1 MKQIKVVFEFAD
13 DSYDGAENSLFAAL
27 DEIVEYDDTG
37 CLWGWYED
45 KEE

>member
-1 MKQIKVVFEFAD
+1 MKQIKVVFEFDD
-13 DSYDGAENSLFAAL
+13 DSYDGAENSLFDAL

-37 CLWGWYED
+37 CLLGWYED